1 MTHSPK
7 CLSPYKIVKG
17 FVYQHSPFYTT
28 SYNKKVKRPKW
39 HSDSFSRCFEIVW
52 FVYWPGPF
60 VEKSVTSFIPRRNK
74 MVKVLVNKLR
84 FITSTWF
91 ITIIVNICIFSHWC
105 LTASLSFCIRTEVL
119 NHKTSLA
126 SSHFIEVPV
135 PRQESGLSC
144 ICVLGVSMLPL
155 SAILIFKFGIVPT
168 AWYCCFS
175 FHYYKSYLCKKC
187 VLYLCKE
194 TLVAGKRHQ
203 WPKIMHMHTRGL
215 MRKIHHIMFIEGSS
229 ITLNIQDGQFSVCC
243 LNPNSRSP
251 LSWMYY

>member
-1 MTHSPK
+1 MIYNNYSQYIHLQSLMLK
-7 CLSPYKIVKG
+7 C
-17 FVYQHSPFYTT
+17 
-28 SYNKKVKRPKW
+28 
-39 HSDSFSRCFEIVW
+39 
-52 FVYWPGPF
+52 
-60 VEKSVTSFIPRRNK
+60 
-74 MVKVLVNKLR
+74 M
-84 FITSTWF
+84 
-91 ITIIVNICIFSHWC
+91 TIILHKSEI
-105 LTASLSFCIRTEVL
+105 L

-155 SAILIFKFGIVPT
+155 SAILIFKFEIFPT
-168 AWYCCFS
+168 PWYCCFS

-215 MRKIHHIMFIEGSS
+215 MRKFF
-229 ITLNIQDGQFSVCC
+229 TLC
-243 LNPNSRSP
+243 L
-251 LSWMYY
+251 